1 MLDDDPT
8 PIRKQYLDVKRQY
21 PNTIVFFRLGDF
33 YETFDA
39 DAELAARELD
49 IVLTG
54 RNVAK
59 GQRVPMAGI
68 PYHAV
73 EGYIAKLIAKG
84 DHVAICQ
91 QVSTQ
96 AVKGP
101 FRAEVL
107 RGPTPRT
114 VGEPELLDA
123 QLNNYLAALVAFC

>member
-1 MLDDDPT
+1 MQLECMFYGRRRST

-59 GQRVPMAGI
+59 GQRMPMAGI

-73 EGYIAKLIAKG
+73 EGYMAKLIAKRL
-84 DHVAICQ
+84 
-91 QVSTQ
+91 STWRS
-96 AVKGP
+96 AS
-101 FRAEVL
+101 RWA
-107 RGPTPRT
+107 PR
-114 VGEPELLDA
+114 P
-123 QLNNYLAALVAFC
+123 